1 MSRPTSARAART
13 ACIPLVI
20 LLLIGCGGQ
29 FAQVARA
36 DGDPASD
43 VLLTEYVFYPYSPA
57 VSSGLAGRLNGA
69 TAEARTAGY
78 PIKVALIASTNDLGA
93 AAVLFGRPQTYAQFL
108 GSEIREVAPYQLLL
122 VVMPTGYGVST
133 SSAAAQRAVAGLAKP
148 QGTTSD
154 DLARA
159 AILAVPKLAAAAG
172 HPLKSIPDLP
182 VTSTS
187 PGGSKPP
194 AIAILVLGAL
204 LIAAAIVIVRARR
217 GGRL

>member
-1 MSRPTSARAART
+1 MRRPTSARART
-13 ACIPLVI
+13 ACIS
-20 LLLIGCGGQ
+20 LLMVVLIGCGGQ
-29 FAQVARA
+29 LAQVARA

-43 VLLTEYVFYPYSPA
+43 VLLSEYVFYPYSPA
-57 VSSGLAGRLNGA
+57 VSSGLAGRLNGTT
-69 TAEARTAGY
+69 TAARAAGY

-133 SSAAAQRAVAGLAKP
+133 SSAAAQRAVAGLAEP
-148 QGTTSD
+148 QGATSD

-159 AILAVPKLAAAAG
+159 AILALPKLAAAAG

-182 VTSTS
+182 VASKS
-187 PGGSKPP
+187 PGSWKPP
-194 AIAILVLGAL
+194 TIAILVLGAL